1 MIHPDTEIRQ
11 VSPQIG
17 CGVFAKKFLPMGT
30 IIYIRDPLEIVL
42 DTQQLATFDPEYRE
56 LISRYCYV
64 DKAGSWVLSWDHSKY
79 VNHSCNC
86 NTMLTAYGFEIAVR
100 DIQAGEEITDE
111 YGLFNIADEID
122 IACGCDT
129 CRKKLLPT
137 DIDTFH
143 TQWDKKIE
151 LAMRVIESVNQ
162 PLRHFM
168 DEDTRA
174 ELREYLCGKAEY
186 RSVMHLKKY

>member
-17 CGVFAKKFLPMGT
+17 CGIFAKKFLPMGT

-79 VNHSCNC
+79 VNHSCDC

-111 YGLFNIADEID
+111 YGLFNIADEIE
-122 IACGCDT
+122 IACGCIN

-137 DIDTFH
+137 DIDNFYP
-143 TQWDKKIE
+143 QWDARIVPAIEKINT
-151 LAMRVIESVNQ
+151 VSQ
-162 PLRHFM
+162 PLLPYM
-168 DEDTRA
+168 DEETRSA
-174 ELREYLCGKAEY
+174 MQECLSGKTAC
-186 RSVMHLKKY
+186 RSVRELKRR